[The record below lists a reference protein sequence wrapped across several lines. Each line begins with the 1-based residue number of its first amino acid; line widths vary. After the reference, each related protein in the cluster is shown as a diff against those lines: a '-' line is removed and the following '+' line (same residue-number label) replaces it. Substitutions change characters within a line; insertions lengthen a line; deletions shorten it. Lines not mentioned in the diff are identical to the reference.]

1 MSEIKLKPC
10 PFCGGEAKMKHG
22 YPGQQRK
29 GMRQAVVQCKK
40 CSCRTVTYRQLA
52 YQSWKEVDE
61 QAAEVWN
68 RRVVDESRTNKERN
82 EMRQRESL

>member
-10 PFCGGEAKMKHG
+10 PFGSGEAKMKHG
-22 YPGQQRK
+22 YPRQQQK
-29 GMRQAVVQCKK
+29 GMRQAVVQCKR
-40 CSCRTVTYRQLA
+40 CGCRTVTYRQLA

-68 RRVVDESRTNKERN
+68 RRASDD
-82 EMRQRESL
+82 